1 MMVSF
6 FFHFIFLKSATLKK
20 IMVLTMVMWEDKE
33 GESFLLKVK
42 RPFKTA
48 GEGGR
53 QIIVIVMMMMTPM
66 LVFLWRSTR
75 LGACQ
80 GQP

>member
-1 MMVSF
+1 
-6 FFHFIFLKSATLKK
+6 
-20 IMVLTMVMWEDKE
+20 MVMWDDKE
-33 GESFLLKVK
+33 GESFVLKVK

-53 QIIVIVMMMMTPM
+53 QIIIVVITMTPM

-80 GQP
+80 GQPQKNIFYSHS